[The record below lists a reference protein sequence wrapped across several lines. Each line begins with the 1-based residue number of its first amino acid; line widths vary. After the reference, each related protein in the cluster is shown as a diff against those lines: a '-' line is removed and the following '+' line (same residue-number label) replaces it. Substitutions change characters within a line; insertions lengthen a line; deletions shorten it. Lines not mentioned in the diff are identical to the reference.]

1 MIVSRSCQTK
11 KGRRGFMSQL
21 ETYQPTWDYAKLSIK
36 KNKKKKTVKMPPMNE
51 GIAID
56 GAYTYVIYES
66 PAFYECQAKRDRV
79 TAFKTSKIS

>member
-1 MIVSRSCQTK
+1 MPNRTQGVVFTTSGKMIVSRSCQTK

-66 PAFYECQAKRDRV
+66 PGD
-79 TAFKTSKIS
+79 SI